1 MRHPLRHL
9 APMTL
14 RAVIILGAVC
24 VGSRAFAAPEYH
36 PIDATMADKTVTL
49 TGHDLTVA
57 QVVQVARYGAKVQL
71 SPEARQREV
80 DTYGLMNEGATE
92 GVPVYLFNRGAGG
105 NREITTFVGDP
116 LSPENRPKLEAR
128 ALAVFRAGAT
138 RGYGPEVSDEEVVRA
153 MMVVRANQMTYLA
166 ASPQMMQMMLD
177 LINADVTPVVW
188 SRGGTGE
195 ALGPAPGNMNA
206 TMVGAGDAYLHGVR
220 MPALEALQKA
230 GLKPIQ
236 PAPGDNTV
244 TTVNADVT
252 GMSALLVYDA
262 RHLLEWADLVLA
274 VDMEGMNSNP
284 TRLFGAVQANRPFP
298 WLNWQAARVLDMLKG
313 SYLFNLDLKRIIQ
326 DAESM
331 EGSPERHGSAW
342 QMWGVLRDDVTTQ
355 MNFSDHNPAVKVGVS
370 PGDSWELSTPQA
382 MRYYVK
388 GGPESNGKHGFIL
401 SNTNW
406 DPYPLG
412 NDVEAFTIALS
423 NMAVAVMLRQERFS
437 STFFTVVTAE
447 EVLRGAG
454 QGDSAAGQAG
464 AGPVGGAHAWSN
476 HEVWQ
481 RIQGLINPVPP
492 EGYGDAQMVEE
503 LDAETLFKVPRAR
516 EAVEE
521 TMMLLAGDLATGA
534 RWMDVRNVQDP
545 SRNFGAAPTAAWQ
558 AFRKVSRLQPPPGQ
572 SAAVAAL
579 TFMKAN
585 SASTFYPDGP
595 AMPGSDLPPQMKA
608 AKK

>member
-1 MRHPLRHL
+1 M
-9 APMTL
+9 
-14 RAVIILGAVC
+14 
-24 VGSRAFAAPEYH
+24 S
-36 PIDATMADKTVTL
+36 DKTVTL
-49 TGHDLTVA
+49 TGHDLTVD

-80 DTYGLMNEGATE
+80 DTYGLMNEGAAE
-92 GVPVYLFNRGAGG
+92 GVSIYLFNRGGG
-105 NREITTFVGDP
+105 PDREITTFVGDP

-128 ALAVFRAGAT
+128 ALAAFRAGAT

-153 MMVVRANQMTYLA
+153 MMVVRANQMTYLP

-195 ALGPAPGNMNA
+195 ALGPAPSNFDA
-206 TMVGAGDAYLHGVR
+206 TMVGAGEAYLRGVR

-236 PAPGDNTV
+236 PAPGDDTV
-244 TTVNADVT
+244 TWVNADVT

-274 VDMEGMNSNP
+274 IDMNGMNTNP
-284 TRLFGAVQANRPFP
+284 TRLFGAAQANRPFP
-298 WLNWQAARVLDMLKG
+298 WLVWQTARVLDMLKG
-313 SYLFNLDLKRIIQ
+313 SYLFNGEPRIIN
-326 DAESM
+326 DPESM
-331 EGSPERHGSAW
+331 ESSTRQGSAW
-342 QMWGVLRDDVTTQ
+342 EDWGYLRDDVTIQ
-355 MNFSDHNPAVKVGVS
+355 MNWSDHAPAVKVGVS

-382 MRYYVK
+382 MKYYVK

-401 SNTNW
+401 SVTNW

-412 NDVEAFTIALS
+412 NRIESFTIALS

-437 STFFTVVTAE
+437 NPFFTVVKADD
-447 EVLRGAG
+447 VLSGAG
-454 QGDSAAGQAG
+454 GGGGEFSA
-464 AGPVGGAHAWSN
+464 AHAWSN

-492 EGYGDAQMVEE
+492 EGYGEPPDVMED

-521 TMMLLAGDLATGA
+521 TMMLLAGDLATGT
-534 RWMDVRNVQDP
+534 RWMDVRKVQDP
-545 SRNFGAAPTAAWQ
+545 SRGFGAAPTAAWQ
-558 AFRKVSRLQPPPGQ
+558 AFRRVSPLQPPPGQ

-579 TFMKAN
+579 AFMKAN
-585 SASTFYPDGP
+585 PASTFYPDGP
-595 AMPGSDLPPQMKA
+595 AMPGSDLPRRDGR
-608 AKK
+608 